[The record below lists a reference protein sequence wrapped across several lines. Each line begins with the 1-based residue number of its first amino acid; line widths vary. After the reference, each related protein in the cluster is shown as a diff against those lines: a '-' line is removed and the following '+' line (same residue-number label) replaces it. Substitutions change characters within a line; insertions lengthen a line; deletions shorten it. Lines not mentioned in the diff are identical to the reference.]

1 MNIVNPQGVWL
12 RNTAAFPLQDPEIN
26 HLFVPNQVVKIRR
39 SDWAKAQP
47 VIEVVDDPLAVAP
60 VIEVVDDPL
69 AVAPIIAA
77 VPQAKPAAPAA
88 KKLSPV

>member
-39 SDWAKAQP
+39 SDWAKAQS
-47 VIEVVDDPLAVAP
+47 VIELVPDPLATP
-60 VIEVVDDPL
+60 
-69 AVAPIIAA
+69 PIIAA
-77 VPQAKPAAPAA
+77 ATVVKAPVAAPAA

>member
-1 MNIVNPQGVWL
+1 MLVVNPEGTWL
-12 RNTAAFPLQDPEIN
+12 RSNAQFPLFDQESN
-26 HLFVPNQVVKIRR
+26 HLFVPHEVVKIRR
-39 SDWAKAQP
+39 SDWAKAQ
-47 VIEVVDDPLAVAP
+47 P